1 MPHPDPKV
9 QRILAAAMEVVA
21 RYGFRKTSMQD
32 LADAAGI
39 SRAALYLH
47 FRNKED
53 IFRACSAMIHEDM
66 AALTQAAF
74 DGPGSFEQRLAAG
87 IKTYTLGFLQA
98 LDSGGHAKELF
109 DAHAELAA
117 DISVK
122 SVDELQGQ
130 LKRLIEQA
138 AAKKEIKLPSG
149 LKAAAL
155 ADLVQVATAG
165 IKYAGGPLDQAE
177 LRLEGLARM
186 VAASVAK
193 A

>member
-9 QRILAAAMEVVA
+9 QRILSAAMEVVA

-53 IFRACSAMIHEDM
+53 IFRACSSMIHEDM
-66 AALTQAAF
+66 AGMTRAAF
-74 DGPGSFEQRLAAG
+74 EGRGSFEQRLAAG

-117 DISVK
+117 DISAK
-122 SVDELQGQ
+122 SVDELKDQ
-130 LKRLIEQA
+130 LRRLIEQA
-138 AAKKEIKLPSG
+138 AKDKEIKLPPG

-165 IKYAGGPLDQAE
+165 IKYAGGPLDQAQA
-177 LRLEGLARM
+177 RLEALAKM